1 MAALT
6 AGVDRPGATADLGPG
21 GPPAARTTGPA
32 GGDRSAAVSSGTR
45 TVRSWPLLVLAA
57 PAAAEVWSGWVG
69 IAQKT
74 GFGLVSPL
82 PGILPSLHLDTSITL
97 PVGVEAYAAYALRAW
112 LADEHSISDRTRRFA
127 KWSAICSFAL
137 GMAGQVAYHL
147 LAQSGTARAPWP
159 VTTIV
164 SCLPVVVLAMGTTLA
179 HMLRA
184 DAGTAAD
191 APDNGTGRP
200 AVSRSP
206 SWSAGDQAGA
216 ARDQAARQAPLA
228 GSGPPAGT
236 TTAQQDHS
244 ARAAT
249 AVPSGIGQAR
259 VAASRLAA
267 AGKPVSRRA
276 LRSEG
281 IKGSNQAL
289 NALARTINA
298 ELAGT
303 AVFPAS
309 PSNAVART

>member
-32 GGDRSAAVSSGTR
+32 GEDRSAAVSSGTR

-112 LADEHSISDRTRRFA
+112 LADGHSISGRTRRFA

-147 LAQSGTARAPWP
+147 LAQAGTARAPWP

-164 SCLPVVVLAMGTTLA
+164 SCLPVLVLAMGTTLA

-191 APDNGTGRP
+191 GPDYGTGGP

-206 SWSAGDQAGA
+206 AWSAEDQAGA
-216 ARDQAARQAPLA
+216 AQDQAASPWPGPVLPQGPRRPGSRTTTPGRQHQAPWA
-228 GSGPPAGT
+228 SARHAWPPAGL
-236 TTAQQDHS
+236 QQREGRYPDVPCA
-244 ARAAT
+244 ARE
-249 AVPSGIGQAR
+249 SGAPIR
-259 VAASRLAA
+259 
-267 AGKPVSRRA
+267 P
-276 LRSEG
+276 
-281 IKGSNQAL
+281 
-289 NALARTINA
+289 
-298 ELAGT
+298 
-303 AVFPAS
+303 
-309 PSNAVART
+309 